1 MPLESV
7 FGWVK
12 HQVLGG
18 RFFRTVSELQQA
30 VALAFQQRVAQ
41 AKKRHDKAVAGFL
54 AVAAPKLVSV
64 M

>member
-18 RFFRTVSELQQA
+18 RLFETVSELQQA
-30 VALAFQQRVAQ
+30 VELAFQQRVVQ
-41 AKKRHDKAVAGFL
+41 AKKRHDKVVAEFL
-54 AVAAPKLVSV
+54 AAAV
-64 M
+64 